1 MQDGF
6 DLSVIVFLVLAAFV
20 AWRLYSVL
28 GTKTERDPD
37 RTPNRFRPVMP
48 SKAEPIALPPESA
61 PAAVDT
67 TKAEPD
73 PARWRGITE
82 ADTPLAQSL
91 DALVEAE
98 PGFDARP
105 FVSGARA
112 AYESIVLAF
121 AAGDRPTLKDLLS
134 RDVFES
140 FVTAIADREKK
151 GETVETTFVGLD
163 KAEIKDVQ
171 IRGKSAQITMHFLSK
186 LITATRN
193 DKGTVIEGATDKVVD
208 VNDVWTF
215 AREIGSRDPA
225 WKLIATEAAQ

>member
-28 GTKTERDPD
+28 GTRTERDPD

-48 SKAEPIALPPESA
+48 SKSEPAALPAEANPIADDAS
-61 PAAVDT
+61 
-67 TKAEPD
+67 KAEPD
-73 PARWRGITE
+73 PARWRGIAE
-82 ADTPLAQSL
+82 AESPLAKSL
-91 DALVEAE
+91 DALLVAE
-98 PGFDARP
+98 PDFDARH

-134 RDVFES
+134 RDVFEG

-193 DKGTVIEGATDKVVD
+193 DKGDVIEGATDKVVD

-225 WKLIATEAAQ
+225 WKLVATEAAQ